1 MRTNVA
7 ATRFATAAIVVIA
20 LGVAG
25 LTTGGPAQE
34 RPAANPV
41 PSEPA
46 GEASRAF
53 VMHET
58 PQPVPELSFVS
69 GEGEKLSLAD
79 FRGRTILL
87 SIWATWCLPCRREMP
102 ALDRLQAELGG
113 RGFEVVPLSIDR
125 DGVPKVRA
133 FYQEIGLKSLGIYI
147 DASGKAP
154 YRVGALGI
162 PTTLLIDP
170 EGREAGRLAGEAD
183 WDGPEFVTIIQ
194 QRLNKAAGTAD

>member
-1 MRTNVA
+1 MA

-46 GEASRAF
+46 GEASGAF

>member
-7 ATRFATAAIVVIA
+7 ATRVATAAIVVIA

-25 LTTGGPAQE
+25 LIAGGPAQE
-34 RPAANPV
+34 RPAANPAA
-41 PSEPA
+41 SERA

-87 SIWATWCLPCRREMP
+87 NIWATWCLPCRREMP
-102 ALDRLQAELGG
+102 AFDRLQAELGG
-113 RGFEVVPLSIDR
+113 RGFEVVPLSIDS

-133 FYQEIGLKSLGIYI
+133 FYQELGLKSLGIYI
-147 DASGKAP
+147 DALGKAP
-154 YRVGALGI
+154 NRVGALGI

-170 EGREAGRLAGEAD
+170 EGREAARLAGEAD

-194 QRLNKAAGTAD
+194 RRLNKAAGTAD

>member
-25 LTTGGPAQE
+25 LATGGPAQE

>member
-1 MRTNVA
+1 
-7 ATRFATAAIVVIA
+7 
-20 LGVAG
+20 
-25 LTTGGPAQE
+25 
-34 RPAANPV
+34 
-41 PSEPA
+41 
-46 GEASRAF
+46 
-53 VMHET
+53 MHET

-87 SIWATWCLPCRREMP
+87 NIWATWCLPCRREMP

-133 FYQEIGLKSLGIYI
+133 FYQEIGLNSLGIYI